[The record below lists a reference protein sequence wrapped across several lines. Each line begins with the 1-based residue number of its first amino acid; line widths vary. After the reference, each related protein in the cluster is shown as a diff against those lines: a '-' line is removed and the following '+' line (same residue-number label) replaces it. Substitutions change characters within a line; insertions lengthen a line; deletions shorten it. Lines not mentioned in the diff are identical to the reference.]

1 MMVASEAAYH
11 QEAMMA
17 QGTAPEYAEDVTDL
31 REAQRI
37 IAALR
42 RQIEAIIEECEPG
55 ENEFTAFLDDEHAD
69 MLRSLFARGK
79 LYDEQDEDDELID
92 AFSEFVT
99 GWVEVQWDTVRLD
112 EEDAQP
118 SRITP
123 SA

>member
-1 MMVASEAAYH
+1 MSDRE
-11 QEAMMA
+11 
-17 QGTAPEYAEDVTDL
+17 TYAEDVTDL
-31 REAQRI
+31 RTAQRI

-42 RQIEAIIEECEPG
+42 DQITAIIEEYEPG

-99 GWVEVQWDTVRLD
+99 GWVEVQWDTVRMD
-112 EEDAQP
+112 EEDKQP
-118 SRITP
+118 RQITP

>member
-1 MMVASEAAYH
+1 
-11 QEAMMA
+11 MA

-31 REAQRI
+31 HTAQRI

-42 RQIEAIIEECEPG
+42 RQIEAIIEEYEPG

-99 GWVEVQWDTVRLD
+99 GWVEVQWDSVRMD
-112 EEDAQP
+112 EETSSPATSRRARSP
-118 SRITP
+118 STSSSECGGQRP
-123 SA
+123 